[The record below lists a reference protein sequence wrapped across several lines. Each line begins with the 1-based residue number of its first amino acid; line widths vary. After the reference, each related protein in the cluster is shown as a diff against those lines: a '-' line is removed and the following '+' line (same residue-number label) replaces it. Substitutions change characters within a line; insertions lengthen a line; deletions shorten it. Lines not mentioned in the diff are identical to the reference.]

1 MTAPA
6 LLQLVPAF
14 ILGCILTEIRWI
26 VRMRQL
32 RGQMGRR
39 ESANEYPGERLT
51 PSDSDAAGPLA
62 FDLSESLR
70 NLSRQMAAE
79 APVSRLRERPV
90 TTKS

>member
-1 MTAPA
+1 MTVPT
-6 LLQLVPAF
+6 LLLVPAF
-14 ILGCILTEIRWI
+14 TLGCILTEIRWI

-32 RGQMGRR
+32 RGELGRR
-39 ESANEYPGERLT
+39 QSAHDHPGEHLAV
-51 PSDSDAAGPLA
+51 PSSEAAGPIA

-70 NLSRQMAAE
+70 NLSQQLAAE